1 MVLSLF
7 SAPQMLVVDRELVV
21 VNRTRF
27 QSTFIYNPEKLW
39 ACYGPVIFVTF
50 VILIIGAWQ
59 IIQDGATFSVGFS
72 RIMVTTRNT
81 TLDDISRGA
90 CLGND
95 PFPMELMHTR
105 LQFGVLNEHAD
116 EYVGMEAL
124 PGIGHC
130 AFGVPSELSP
140 IRRGQPYAGLPKRD
154 GESLMK
160 EKVD

>member
-7 SAPQMLVVDRELVV
+7 SAPQMLVVDEERVV

-39 ACYGPVIFVTF
+39 ACYAPVILVTLI
-50 VILIIGAWQ
+50 ILIIGAWK
-59 IIQDGATFSVGFS
+59 IIQDGTTYSVGFS

-95 PFPMELMHTR
+95 PFPLELMRTR
-105 LQFGVLNEHAD
+105 LQFGVLNDHDE
-116 EYVGMEAL
+116 EYVGVEAL

-130 AFGVPSELSP
+130 AFGVPSELSL
-140 IRRGQPYAGLPKRD
+140 IRRGQPYAGLAGRKEK
-154 GESLMK
+154 GLAK